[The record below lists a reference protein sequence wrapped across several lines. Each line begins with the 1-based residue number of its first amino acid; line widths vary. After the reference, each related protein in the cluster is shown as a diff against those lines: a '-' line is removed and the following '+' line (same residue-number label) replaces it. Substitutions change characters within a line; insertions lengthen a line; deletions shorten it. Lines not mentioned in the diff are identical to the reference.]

1 MSATAE
7 GMYMN
12 QYFKIFGLAYYP
24 YYFKYVSC
32 KFVYVCDLFFFQK
45 YCQGKALEDFL
56 RI

>member
-24 YYFKYVSC
+24 YYSKYV
-32 KFVYVCDLFFFQK
+32 
-45 YCQGKALEDFL
+45 
-56 RI
+56 